1 MDFAHHGR
9 DSSSPSPEQ
18 LRKAPELAESRSSST
33 LRGLAVPFSTSEQA
47 KRRNSLE
54 IKKCGTACK
63 QDNQAKDKL
72 LLPSLYPAAKPISR
86 GKSRFVIRTNQT
98 DMVELP
104 VPLIRQNPN
113 RRAPFK
119 PDKGKLLLH
128 GIAVESS
135 SLQRLPKPK
144 YNLASASIGI
154 HVKQHLQASSSSI
167 LLKRATIADIYPAPV
182 ITLSLVEQIEQG
194 FANPPAVKRMDL
206 AATGLLNPPGL
217 TTLHSDLTCHS
228 TSLLRLPSPL
238 SSASSDYSSG
248 ESLNSGYSSDKSVDS
263 NRDIGIWSPWASHLS
278 PFQRIIEIA
287 GCKHT
292 KIYHYLK
299 KRSNRVQ
306 IDSETCDLLG
316 PVIKPLIATRNDGI
330 SCTCPHPL
338 SSRNL
343 HSFQIQGIAR
353 LNLSRNSSK
362 LSSLQT
368 IIAVR
373 PELVR
378 QRVLLIQIDG
388 VIADVRKID
397 QFDQSPW
404 KYVLRAGVIEGLSIL
419 SRSFSLVLLS
429 NLPLLRFQKIL
440 DYLMQRKVQIL
451 AAYSVQHSEDP
462 LSRCFLDY
470 SSISTDLAIPANQA
484 SARLFLLSA
493 LLSETETGK
502 ISTEN
507 GLLYSESGLRIRLNA
522 VYLPVVLPSQASP
535 VVTMLVSHL
544 RVEDFRA
551 ALAFTVIANE
561 VLRVSKGSKSL
572 KWADSFERLY
582 VKDASLPYLAY
593 VRTYKVIEAYY
604 AYLLPWIC
612 NEDLRSIPLISERKP
627 VQCHAHPLTNQ
638 LSKLLPESRLILL
651 TAPSPAA
658 LFPCEIIDFEPFS
671 LLSKAVSL
679 LEYTQMHI

>member
-1 MDFAHHGR
+1 MDFAHHGS
-9 DSSSPSPEQ
+9 DSASQGSEQ
-18 LRKAPELAESRSSST
+18 LLKAPELAESRSSST
-33 LRGLAVPFSTSEQA
+33 LRSLAVPCPASAQIN
-47 KRRNSLE
+47 RRKSLE
-54 IKKCGTACK
+54 IKKCGTAYNL
-63 QDNQAKDKL
+63 DNQAKETL
-72 LLPSLYPAAKPISR
+72 LLPSLYPSVKPISR
-86 GKSRFVIRTNQT
+86 AKSRFVLRTNQA

-104 VPLIRQNPN
+104 VPGIRQTPT

-144 YNLASASIGI
+144 YTLASASTGF
-154 HVKQHLQASSSSI
+154 HPKRHLQVCTSSM
-167 LLKRATIADIYPAPV
+167 LLKRATIADIYPTPV

-194 FANPPAVKRMDL
+194 LANPPAVRRMDL
-206 AATGLLNPPGL
+206 AGTGLLNPPGL
-217 TTLHSDLTCHS
+217 MTMHSDLTCHS
-228 TSLLRLPSPL
+228 TSSLRLPSPL
-238 SSASSDYSSG
+238 SSASSDYSSR

-263 NRDIGIWSPWASHLS
+263 CGDIGVWSPWATHLS

-299 KRSNRVQ
+299 KRSSRVQ
-306 IDSETCDLLG
+306 INAETCDLLG
-316 PVIKPLIATRNDGI
+316 PAIKPLIATRKDGI
-330 SCTCPHPL
+330 SCTCLHPL

-343 HSFQIQGIAR
+343 HSFQIQGITR
-353 LNLSRNSSK
+353 LDLSRNSSK
-362 LSSLQT
+362 LSSLQA
-368 IIAVR
+368 IIAAR
-373 PELVR
+373 PELAR

-404 KYVLRAGVIEGLSIL
+404 KYALRPGAIEGLSVL
-419 SRSFSLVLLS
+419 SRTFSLVLLS
-429 NLPLLRFQKIL
+429 DLPLLRFQKIL
-440 DYLMQRKVQIL
+440 DYLIQRKVHIL

-493 LLSETETGK
+493 LLSETETGE
-502 ISTEN
+502 ISPEN

-535 VVTMLVSHL
+535 MVTMLVSHL
-544 RVEDFRA
+544 RVEESRA
-551 ALAFTVIANE
+551 ALAFPAIANA
-561 VLRVSKGSKSL
+561 VLRVSKGSKSQ
-572 KWADSFERLY
+572 KWTDSFEQLY
-582 VKDASLPYLAY
+582 VSDASTPYLAY

-604 AYLLPWIC
+604 AYLLPWVC
-612 NEDLRSIPLISERKP
+612 SEDLRAIPLISERKP
-627 VQCHAHPLTNQ
+627 VKCYAHPFAHQ
-638 LSKLLPESRLILL
+638 ISKLLPESRLILL
-651 TAPSPAA
+651 TAPSQTS
-658 LFPCEIIDFEPFS
+658 LFPCEIIGFEPFP